1 LIAARASSLPGRLR
15 ARAFLRAA
23 VLVIAATCAS
33 GCGSG
38 YGEAAPVHIKR
49 DPAHPSIVSL
59 NPCTDAILVE
69 VTEPGQLLAIS
80 DYSQKRASSSMDLAV
95 ARRFRAVSGTVE
107 EVSVLAPQVVVA
119 GAYLAPATA
128 NAFRTLGF
136 EVVMMPIASDLDAA
150 REQVR
155 QLARVAGHPER
166 GDRLIA
172 RIDGAVA
179 RAAPPA
185 GFTPIPAL
193 VWQSGGLVAGD
204 DTLIVDMME
213 RAGFI
218 NAAGARGL
226 SQADFLPLERVLADP
241 PQVIFAGGISPAEED
256 RMLDHPAL
264 SSLADMKR
272 VPLDRSLL
280 WCGGPT
286 IPRALN
292 RLAKARRELT
302 RASTAQ
308 TSGIP
313 PNAARP

>member
-1 LIAARASSLPGRLR
+1 MIATCALSLPSRLR
-15 ARAFLRAA
+15 PRAFLRAA
-23 VLVIAATCAS
+23 ALVVAATCAS
-33 GCGSG
+33 GCSGG
-38 YGEAAPVHIKR
+38 YGEAAPVHTKR

-59 NPCTDAILVE
+59 NPCTDAILAE

-80 DYSQKRASSSMDLAV
+80 DYSQNRASSSMDLAV
-95 ARRFRAVSGTVE
+95 ARRYRAVSGTVE

-119 GAYLAPATA
+119 SVYLAPATA
-128 NAFRTLGF
+128 NALRRLGF
-136 EVVMMPIASDLDAA
+136 EVVMMPIASDLDEA

-166 GDRLIA
+166 GEQLIA
-172 RIDGAVA
+172 RIDGALA

-185 GFTPIPAL
+185 GFAPIPAL

-204 DTLIVDMME
+204 DTLIADMME

-264 SSLADMKR
+264 SSLDEMKR

-286 IPRALN
+286 IPRVLN
-292 RLAKARRELT
+292 SLMKARRELS
-302 RASTAQ
+302 RASAAHA
-308 TSGIP
+308 SGIP
-313 PNAARP
+313 PDTPRP